1 MRVSHSQGHTRRHQF
16 QPGIITEPPAV
27 SQSFSRSFHHAL
39 LQPTRAHW
47 PESSPNLTWLD
58 PTGTGSAEYGQLSPK
73 QQRFDDETRVAVFP
87 TRLRTTP
94 NGATTSEL
102 EWRRSDGTIA

>member
-39 LQPTRAHW
+39 RRRTGRYQP
-47 PESSPNLTWLD
+47 
-58 PTGTGSAEYGQLSPK
+58 
-73 QQRFDDETRVAVFP
+73 
-87 TRLRTTP
+87 
-94 NGATTSEL
+94 
-102 EWRRSDGTIA
+102 DGTLDLT